1 MVATAPGQ
9 RRWSMGSVLRQMPGH
24 RAWHDSGGLDGMAQ
38 RPGDGGRRADVPGW
52 ARPALAACLL
62 AVVAAGLR
70 VTVPAPALN
79 GPFRHDGLAVGVALE
94 AVLACLLV
102 ALIVRGARAPRD
114 ALLAARLRKMLLYVV
129 VAGLVVIPMIY
140 ALSRHVPALP
150 PRTPNLKVAPPR
162 AGRLHPRTAGPNVVP
177 LIVAIILGVLA
188 LAVLVY
194 FAVLLVRRRFWLG
207 FRGREAGFGIEPA
220 EADDE
225 SDLREAVESGR
236 SALRRFDDA
245 KAAIIAC
252 YVAMEES
259 LERAGTARAAA
270 DTPDELLARAAGS
283 GLVRTGAAARL
294 TALFYEARFSSHPM
308 PLEQRDEAQRALAE
322 LADSLRDLEPA
333 EAGTATGAGTTGTA
347 AGARTAGGAADA
359 GGTKGGGGG

>member
-1 MVATAPGQ
+1 
-9 RRWSMGSVLRQMPGH
+9 MGSVLRQMPGH

-79 GPFRHDGLAVGVALE
+79 GPFRHDGLAVGVVLE
-94 AVLACLLV
+94 AVLACLLI
-102 ALIVRGARAPRD
+102 ALIIRGARAPRD
-114 ALLAARLRKMLLYVV
+114 ALLAAQLRRILLYVV
-129 VAGLVVIPMIY
+129 VAGLVAIPLLY
-140 ALSRHVPALP
+140 VLSRHVAALP
-150 PRTPNLKVAPPR
+150 PRPAKLKVTPGQQPR
-162 AGRLHPRTAGPNVVP
+162 QLHPHPAGHSVVP
-177 LIVAIILGVLA
+177 LIVAIILGLLA

-194 FAVLLVRRRFWLG
+194 FTVLLVRRRFWLG
-207 FRGREAGFGIEPA
+207 FRSREAGFGIEPA

-225 SDLREAVESGR
+225 SDLREAVESGQ

-245 KAAIIAC
+245 KA
-252 YVAMEES
+252 
-259 LERAGTARAAA
+259 ERAGTARAAA
-270 DTPDELLARAAGS
+270 DTPDELLGRAAGS

-308 PLEQRDEAQRALAE
+308 PLAQRDEAQRALAE
-322 LADSLRDLEPA
+322 LADSLRDLEHA
-333 EAGTATGAGTTGTA
+333 GAGTAAADGTA
-347 AGARTAGGAADA
+347 AGASTAGGGTAADA
-359 GGTKGGGGG
+359 GGTKDGGGG

>member
-1 MVATAPGQ
+1 
-9 RRWSMGSVLRQMPGH
+9 MGSVLRQMPGH

-70 VTVPAPALN
+70 VAVPAPALN
-79 GPFRHDGLAVGVALE
+79 GPFRHDGLAVGAVLE

-102 ALIVRGARAPRD
+102 ALIIRGVRAPRD
-114 ALLAARLRKMLLYVV
+114 ALLAARLRRMLLYVV
-129 VAGLVVIPMIY
+129 VTGLVAIPLTY
-140 ALSRHVPALP
+140 ALSRHAPALP
-150 PRTPNLKVAPPR
+150 PRPAKVKITPPQTRP
-162 AGRLHPRTAGPNVVP
+162 LHPRPPSHNVVP
-177 LIVAIILGVLA
+177 LIVVIILGLLA

-194 FAVLLVRRRFWLG
+194 LTVLLARRRFWLG
-207 FRGREAGFGIEPA
+207 FRRTGAGFAVEPA
-220 EADDE
+220 AGDDE
-225 SDLREAVESGR
+225 SDLREAVESGQ

-259 LERAGTARAAA
+259 LARAGTARAVA
-270 DTPDELLARAAGS
+270 DTPDELLVRAAGR

-308 PLEQRDEAQRALAE
+308 PLTQRSEAEQALAE
-322 LADSLRDLEPA
+322 LADSLRDLGPA
-333 EAGTATGAGTTGTA
+333 RAGTA
-347 AGARTAGGAADA
+347 AGAGTADTAGGAGGMKGGA
-359 GGTKGGGGG
+359 GG

>member
-1 MVATAPGQ
+1 
-9 RRWSMGSVLRQMPGH
+9 
-24 RAWHDSGGLDGMAQ
+24 MAQ

-79 GPFRHDGLAVGVALE
+79 GPFRHDGLAVGVVLE

-102 ALIVRGARAPRD
+102 ALIIRGARAPRD
-114 ALLAARLRKMLLYVV
+114 ALLAAQLRRILLYVV
-129 VAGLVVIPMIY
+129 VAGLVAIPLTY
-140 ALSRHVPALP
+140 VLSRHVPTLP
-150 PRTPNLKVAPPR
+150 PRPAKVKTTPPR
-162 AGRLHPRTAGPNVVP
+162 TGQLHPRAAGHNVIP
-177 LIVAIILGVLA
+177 LTVAIILGLLA

-207 FRGREAGFGIEPA
+207 FRSREAGFGIEPA

-225 SDLREAVESGR
+225 SDLREAIESGR

-259 LERAGTARAAA
+259 LERAGTARSAA

-308 PLEQRDEAQRALAE
+308 PLAQRDEAQRALAE

>member
-1 MVATAPGQ
+1 
-9 RRWSMGSVLRQMPGH
+9 MGSVLRQMPGH

-38 RPGDGGRRADVPGW
+38 RPGDGGRRADAPGW

-79 GPFRHDGLAVGVALE
+79 GPFRHDGLAVAAVLE
-94 AVLACLLV
+94 AVLVC
-102 ALIVRGARAPRD
+102 ALIALIIRGTRAPRD
-114 ALLAARLRKMLLYVV
+114 ALLAAQLRKMLLYVV
-129 VAGLVVIPMIY
+129 VAGLVAVPLTY
-140 ALSRHVPALP
+140 VLSRKVPTLP
-150 PRTPNLKVAPPR
+150 PRPTKVKVTPPKTSPLHSRP
-162 AGRLHPRTAGPNVVP
+162 AGHNGIP
-177 LIVAIILGVLA
+177 LIVLIILGLLA

-194 FAVLLVRRRFWLG
+194 IAVLLVRRRFWLG
-207 FRGREAGFGIEPA
+207 LRGRDAGFAVEA
-220 EADDE
+220 TEADDE
-225 SDLREAVESGR
+225 SDLREAVESGQ

-259 LERAGTARAAA
+259 LARAGAARAVA

-308 PLEQRDEAQRALAE
+308 PLAQRDEAQQALAE
-322 LADSLRDLEPA
+322 LAGSLRDLETAGADTAADAGRTAGAGP
-333 EAGTATGAGTTGTA
+333 AGTAGTTGT
-347 AGARTAGGAADA
+347 TGGA
-359 GGTKGGGGG
+359 GGTTGGGGG

>member
-1 MVATAPGQ
+1 
-9 RRWSMGSVLRQMPGH
+9 MGNVLRQMPGH

-70 VTVPAPALN
+70 ATVPAPALN
-79 GPFRHDGLAVGVALE
+79 GPFRHDGLAVGVVLE
-94 AVLACLLV
+94 AVLACLLI
-102 ALIVRGARAPRD
+102 ALIIRGTRAPRD
-114 ALLAARLRKMLLYVV
+114 ALLAAQLRRMLLYVV
-129 VAGLVVIPMIY
+129 VAGLVAIPLMY

-150 PRTPNLKVAPPR
+150 PRSTKVKVTPGQPR
-162 AGRLHPRTAGPNVVP
+162 QLHPRPAAHSVVP
-177 LIVAIILGVLA
+177 LIVAIILGLLA
-188 LAVLVY
+188 LAVLTY
-194 FAVLLVRRRFWLG
+194 IAVLLVRRRFWLG
-207 FRGREAGFGIEPA
+207 FRRTQAGFAVEPA

-236 SALRRFDDA
+236 SALRRFGDA

-259 LERAGTARAAA
+259 LAQAGTARAVA
-270 DTPDELLARAAGS
+270 DTPDELLARASGS

-308 PLEQRDEAQRALAE
+308 PLAQRDEAQRALAE
-322 LADSLRDLEPA
+322 LAESLRDLEPA
-333 EAGTATGAGTTGTA
+333 GAGTGAALGMTGTVAGAGTAGT
-347 AGARTAGGAADA
+347 AADA
-359 GGTKGGGGG
+359 GGTKGGAGE

>member
-1 MVATAPGQ
+1 
-9 RRWSMGSVLRQMPGH
+9 
-24 RAWHDSGGLDGMAQ
+24 MAQ

-79 GPFRHDGLAVGVALE
+79 GPFRHDGLAVGAVLE
-94 AVLACLLV
+94 AVLACLLI
-102 ALIVRGARAPRD
+102 ALIIRGARAPRD
-114 ALLAARLRKMLLYVV
+114 ALLAGQLRRMLLYVV
-129 VAGLVVIPMIY
+129 VAGLVAIPLTY
-140 ALSRHVPALP
+140 VLSRHVPTLP
-150 PRTPNLKVAPPR
+150 PRPTKVKTTPPR
-162 AGRLHPRTAGPNVVP
+162 TSPLHQRPAGHNAAP
-177 LIVAIILGVLA
+177 LIVAIILGLLA

-194 FAVLLVRRRFWLG
+194 FTVLLVRRRFWLG
-207 FRGREAGFGIEPA
+207 FRRREAGFAIEPA
-220 EADDE
+220 EGDDE

-294 TALFYEARFSSHPM
+294 TVLFYEARFSSHPM
-308 PLEQRDEAQRALAE
+308 PLTQRDEAQQALAE
-322 LADSLRDLEPA
+322 LADSLRDLE
-333 EAGTATGAGTTGTA
+333 TAGAGT
-347 AGARTAGGAADA
+347 AADA
-359 GGTKGGGGG
+359 GTAAEASTAGTAADASGTPGGAGGTTGGGGG

>member
-1 MVATAPGQ
+1 
-9 RRWSMGSVLRQMPGH
+9 
-24 RAWHDSGGLDGMAQ
+24 MAQ
-38 RPGDGGRRADVPGW
+38 RPGDRGRRADVPGW

-70 VTVPAPALN
+70 VTVPAPALD
-79 GPFRHDGLAVGVALE
+79 GPFRHDGLAVGVVLE
-94 AVLACLLV
+94 AVLACLLM
-102 ALIVRGARAPRD
+102 ALIIRGARAPRD
-114 ALLAARLRKMLLYVV
+114 ALLAAQLRRMLLYVV
-129 VAGLVVIPMIY
+129 VAGLVAIPLLY
-140 ALSRHVPALP
+140 ALSRRVPALP
-150 PRTPNLKVAPPR
+150 PRSTKLRVTPGPPR
-162 AGRLHPRTAGPNVVP
+162 QLHSHPAGHSVIP
-177 LIVAIILGVLA
+177 LIAAIILGSLA

-194 FAVLLVRRRFWLG
+194 IAVLLVRRRFWFGL
-207 FRGREAGFGIEPA
+207 RRTQAGFGVEPT

-225 SDLREAVESGR
+225 SDLREAVESGQ

-259 LERAGTARAAA
+259 LARAGAARAVA
-270 DTPDELLARAAGS
+270 DTPDELLARAADG

-308 PLEQRDEAQRALAE
+308 PLTQRDEAQQALAE

-333 EAGTATGAGTTGTA
+333 GAGTA
-347 AGARTAGGAADA
+347 AGAGTPETADTAGTAGTGTDA
-359 GGTKGGGGG
+359 GGTTGGGGR

>member
-1 MVATAPGQ
+1 
-9 RRWSMGSVLRQMPGH
+9 MGSVLRQMPGH

-79 GPFRHDGLAVGVALE
+79 GPFRHDGLAVGVVLE
-94 AVLACLLV
+94 AVLACLLI
-102 ALIVRGARAPRD
+102 ALIIRGARAPRD
-114 ALLAARLRKMLLYVV
+114 ALLAAQLRRILLYVV
-129 VAGLVVIPMIY
+129 VAGLVAIPLLY
-140 ALSRHVPALP
+140 VLSRHVAALP
-150 PRTPNLKVAPPR
+150 PRPAKLKVTPGQQPR
-162 AGRLHPRTAGPNVVP
+162 QLHPHPAGHSVVP
-177 LIVAIILGVLA
+177 LIVAIILGLLA

-194 FAVLLVRRRFWLG
+194 FTVLLVRRRFWLG
-207 FRGREAGFGIEPA
+207 FRSREAGFGIEPA

-225 SDLREAVESGR
+225 SDLREAVESGQ

-270 DTPDELLARAAGS
+270 DTPDELLGRAAGS

-308 PLEQRDEAQRALAE
+308 PLAQRDEAQRALAE
-322 LADSLRDLEPA
+322 LADSLRDLEHA
-333 EAGTATGAGTTGTA
+333 GAGTAAADGTA
-347 AGARTAGGAADA
+347 AGASTAGGGTAADA
-359 GGTKGGGGG
+359 GGTKDGGGG